1 MAVLCEAISVL
12 VPVEV
17 LMRSF
22 PGGPASYEQLVPNA
36 SFCSDGVLT
45 RVGFMHH
52 NDSRAWCDLLE
63 DAGLEYFRSDED
75 GSLSAVDFIVV
86 DQRQGPL
93 VNCHW
98 LSTEITEGD
107 LWGWLTDYGRGENCV
122 PDGWAAG
129 RSSSLIFT
137 AAEDQEGSLIRSAES
152 GSGLESI
159 DELLDPET
167 GAVRFVG
174 RAFPHLQKRDQAI
187 RSAQDLYE
195 LGDFRGAYQ
204 AIQAAEAQAE
214 LDGSGKS
221 LAANIT
227 YDLCFSNP
235 QDPAIR
241 ALAPEAVRRWTELTS
256 VTSLDQSDNAWFKRA
271 RAEGLCQ
278 EWRASATSLE
288 TALTINPEDAYAL
301 AERAF
306 VAAHLREG
314 GDVIREFMSR
324 AAAVAVDEDSLNYVE
339 AVMDALTRRRK

>member
-1 MAVLCEAISVL
+1 MAVICEAISVL

-22 PGGPASYEQLVPNA
+22 PGGPAAYERLVPNA

-52 NDSRAWCDLLE
+52 NDSRAWSDLLE
-63 DAGLEYFRSDED
+63 DAGLQYLSSED
-75 GSLSAVDFIVV
+75 AATPSAVDFIVV

-93 VNCHW
+93 VACNW
-98 LSTEITEGD
+98 LSTEATGGD
-107 LWGWLTDYGRGENCV
+107 RWGWLTDYGRGEDCV
-122 PDGWAAG
+122 PDGWTAG
-129 RSSSLIFT
+129 RSASFSFT
-137 AAEDQEGSLIRSAES
+137 SAADETGSLIRSAES
-152 GSGLESI
+152 DSGLEVL

-167 GAVRFVG
+167 DSVRFVG
-174 RAFPHLQKRDQAI
+174 RVFPRLQKRDQSI

-204 AIQAAEAQAE
+204 EVQAAEAQAE
-214 LDGSGKS
+214 LDGPGKL

-235 QDPAIR
+235 QDPASR

-256 VTSLDQSDNAWFKRA
+256 VTSLDESESAWFKRA

-278 EWRASATSLE
+278 QWRASSASLE
-288 TALTINPEDAYAL
+288 MALTINPQDPYAL

-306 VAAHLREG
+306 VAAHQREG
-314 GDVIREFMSR
+314 GDVIRGFMSR
-324 AAAVAVDEDSLNYVE
+324 AAAAASDEDSLGYVE
-339 AVMDALTRRRK
+339 AVMNALTRRRR